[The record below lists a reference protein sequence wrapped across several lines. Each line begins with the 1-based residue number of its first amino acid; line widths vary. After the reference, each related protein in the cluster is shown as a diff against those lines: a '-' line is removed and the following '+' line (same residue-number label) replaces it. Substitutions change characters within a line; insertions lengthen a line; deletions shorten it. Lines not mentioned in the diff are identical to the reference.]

1 MGPVRVLVVDDQALF
16 RAGLIGLLRSDPR
29 VNVVGQAGDGVE
41 ALRRIPAVHPDV
53 VLMDLRMPR
62 LDGIQATAQIAKEHP
77 RVAVLVLTAVQAD
90 DLVIEALEAGAAG
103 LVVKDASAEEVVS
116 AILSVAAGDQVISRD
131 LGRRVVARAAGH
143 AVVPLTRPGG
153 LSDRQLQILR
163 LMAAGFAAKQIARQ
177 LGLSE
182 KTVRNQSSLLYAKL
196 HVQDRAQ
203 AILYAVRKGLVA

>member
-16 RAGLIGLLRSDPR
+16 RAGLIGLLRGDPR

-103 LVVKDASAEEVVS
+103 VVVKDATAEEVVS

-143 AVVPLTRPGG
+143 GVVPLTRPGG
-153 LSDRQLQILR
+153 LSDRQLEILR

-182 KTVRNQSSLLYAKL
+182 KTIRNQSSLMYAKL